1 MRPVAAF
8 GRFAATILLSSACAT
23 GHAQVSLQGVLGNK
37 ALLIVNGSNPKA
49 VATGESFQGVKVI
62 SASSDQAVLEFDGG
76 RRTLRVGDAPARVG
90 ASGGSGG
97 NGGSIVMHVGSGGH
111 FMSEGSINGAAVRF
125 MVDTGATSIALS
137 EADARRIGLDYKKG
151 RMGQSS
157 TANGLVTT
165 WQLKLASVRIGDVEI
180 YDVDASVLPV
190 TMPFVLLGNS
200 FLSRFSM
207 RRDHD
212 TMVLERRY

>member
-1 MRPVAAF
+1 MRPLAAF
-8 GRFAATILLSSACAT
+8 GRIAASILLASACAT

-37 ALLIVNGSNPKA
+37 ALLIVNGSSPKLVSA
-49 VATGESFQGVKVI
+49 GESFQGVKVV
-62 SASSDQAVLEFDGG
+62 SATGDQAVLEFDGG

-97 NGGSIVMHVGSGGH
+97 NGGSIVMHVGGH
-111 FMSEGSINGAAVRF
+111 FMSEGSINGGAVRF

-165 WQLKLASVRIGDVEI
+165 WQLKLASVRIGDVEV
-180 YDVDASVLPV
+180 YDVDASVLPA
-190 TMPFVLLGNS
+190 TMPYVLLGNS